1 MMVRVSRFSPADS
14 IAEAALEGMLPIW
27 MSVKFYGWLWD
38 ARRWWWDPHHSALC
52 CQESWPVS
60 RCMGYL
66 KRGLDSAAISFN
78 WKPTSSEGNGGR
90 EAHLLSRGMQNE
102 LGTNT
107 KTASS
112 CHWVAFWYCGVF
124 LFLLLLPFSLRTFL
138 PNGIEF
144 VCLFSKPC
152 NSELAKMIREAL

>member
-78 WKPTSSEGNGGR
+78 WKPTSSQGTGGG

-107 KTASS
+107 KATGWLFGTVVCS
-112 CHWVAFWYCGVF
+112 CFFCF
-124 LFLLLLPFSLRTFL
+124 FLLVSALFYPMELSSFVYFQSLVTLSWQRW
-138 PNGIEF
+138 
-144 VCLFSKPC
+144 
-152 NSELAKMIREAL
+152 